1 MKSYIQGTFIG
12 GVFVLSLIILMSFQ
26 NNSEL
31 LKRYE
36 KEIIELESL
45 LKSAKIDAE
54 MDKKSKQ
61 ELEDWLQKP
70 KPGKYLMVTDGD
82 RVYLLD
88 TQTGAY
94 YANKGILLGSQG
106 LWDTKPITPAFGTR
120 IEK

>member
-1 MKSYIQGTFIG
+1 MKLYIQGIFTG
-12 GVFVLSLIILMSFQ
+12 GVFVFSLMILMSFQ

-36 KEIIELESL
+36 KEIVELESL
-45 LKSAKIDAE
+45 LESAKIDAE
-54 MDKKSKQ
+54 MDKKNKK

-70 KPGKYLMVTDGD
+70 KPGKYQIITDGD

-94 YANKGILLGSQG
+94 YASKGILLGSQG